1 VLLDHRQQVAEQGAL
16 VVGQLLGEVGPR
28 SDRRALAGSGANPRM
43 TLAIGGSLRAVGPA
57 PGRLGLRRGLLRALG
72 LL

>member
-16 VVGQLLGEVGPR
+16 VVGQLLGEVGER
-28 SDRRALAGSGANPRM
+28 RNRRALVATGANARM
-43 TLAIGGSLRAVGPA
+43 TLAIGGSLRPVGPA
-57 PGRLGLRRGLLRALG
+57 PRRLRLRRGVVGALG